1 MNEASKSLPG
11 AQDIQGILNI
21 APHRYPFLMIDR
33 VISQE
38 GGKAVGVKNV
48 TYNEP
53 CFTGHFP
60 GKPIFP
66 GVLTLEAIAQLGGLA
81 ILSRPENKGK
91 LAYFTGADEV
101 SWRRLVVPGDQI
113 RIETELLKERRGL
126 CIVKGVATV
135 EGELCCEATV
145 KFMVTSESAGG

>member
-1 MNEASKSLPG
+1 MNEASSQPG
-11 AQDIQGILNI
+11 ALDIRGILNV
-21 APHRYPFLMIDR
+21 APHRYPFLMVDR
-33 VISQE
+33 VIMQD
-38 GGKAVGVKNV
+38 GTRAVGVKNV

-60 GKPIFP
+60 EKPIFP
-66 GVLTLEAIAQLGGLA
+66 GVLMLEAIAQLGGLG

-145 KFMVTSESAGG
+145 KFMVASEASGS